1 MELKILEVWEDGTKD
16 IGGRRM
22 EDGTKIHHPL
32 GHSSGINE
40 LISIE

>member
-22 EDGTKIHHPL
+22 EDGTKDI
-32 GHSSGINE
+32 GGIRGWN
-40 LISIE
+40 